1 MATTIP
7 ANPIEEIF
15 TPLCGVLLYEDREA
29 HARALNLYAYLATEV
44 AREIPLEFSWWA
56 FPTSHDTTHARA
68 ARNAVATADVVI
80 VAAKAAADWPSEFKT
95 WIESWALPK
104 SKRLSA
110 LGAMLSP
117 GETSGVTVC
126 GRQAYLQYVAARQKL
141 DFLAAAPDATAQLMK
156 TKLGLSSAP
165 KAVPPGP
172 NDISDHP
179 VYSPYCGING

>member
-7 ANPIEEIF
+7 AHPAAEIF

-56 FPTSHDTTHARA
+56 FPSLQDTTHARA

-95 WIESWALPK
+95 WIETWALPK

-117 GETSGVTVC
+117 SETSGVTVC

-165 KAVPPGP
+165 NAVPPGP
-172 NDISDHP
+172 NDIPDHP

>member
-7 ANPIEEIF
+7 AKPAKEIF

-56 FPTSHDTTHARA
+56 FPTPHDTTHARA
-68 ARNAVATADVVI
+68 ARNAVAAADVVI
-80 VAAKAAADWPSEFKT
+80 IAAKAAADWPQEFKS
-95 WIESWALPK
+95 WVESWALPK

-110 LGAMLSP
+110 LGAFLSP
-117 GETSGVTVC
+117 GETTAPNVC

-141 DFLAAAPDATAQLMK
+141 DFLAAAPDATAQMMK
-156 TKLGLSSAP
+156 TKLGLSPAPSATQI
-165 KAVPPGP
+165 GP
-172 NDISDHP
+172 NDIPDHP

>member
-7 ANPIEEIF
+7 AKPAEETF

-29 HARALNLYAYLATEV
+29 QARALNLYAYLATEV

-56 FPTSHDTTHARA
+56 FPTLHDTTHARA
-68 ARNAVATADVVI
+68 ARNAIATADVVI
-80 VAAKAAADWPSEFKT
+80 VAAKAAADWPREFKI
-95 WIESWALPK
+95 WVESWALPK

-110 LGAMLSP
+110 LGALLSP
-117 GETSGVTVC
+117 GEAGGAAVC
-126 GRQAYLQYVAARQKL
+126 GRHAYLQYVAARQQL
-141 DFLAAAPDATAQLMK
+141 DFLAAAPDATTQMMK

-165 KAVPPGP
+165 NAAQIGP
-172 NDISDHP
+172 DDIPDHP